1 MKTRIIIISFFFCL
15 FMGISFWCGATTHL
29 SGSQSADSV
38 LWKQQLDAIMKNTVE
53 YHLEYVLTD
62 YKYIGKISTEKDL
75 ERVKLAILDGTGYPA
90 EAYGKTK
97 LVSLKE
103 FSSIDK
109 EKAENIRKDV
119 KKSLDQLLLLRLG
132 LEEVELEWTCNG
144 TIYKTTC
151 VVSNTLGV
159 LYENVFMNSFMTG
172 QTKTTLRSY

>member
-1 MKTRIIIISFFFCL
+1 M
-15 FMGISFWCGATTHL
+15 

-62 YKYIGKISTEKDL
+62 YKYLGKISTEEDL

-90 EAYGKTK
+90 EAYGKTR

-109 EKAENIRKDV
+109 KGRKYQERCKEEFGSNVAVASWTGRSGIRVDMQWHY
-119 KKSLDQLLLLRLG
+119 L
-132 LEEVELEWTCNG
+132 
-144 TIYKTTC
+144 
-151 VVSNTLGV
+151 
-159 LYENVFMNSFMTG
+159 
-172 QTKTTLRSY
+172 